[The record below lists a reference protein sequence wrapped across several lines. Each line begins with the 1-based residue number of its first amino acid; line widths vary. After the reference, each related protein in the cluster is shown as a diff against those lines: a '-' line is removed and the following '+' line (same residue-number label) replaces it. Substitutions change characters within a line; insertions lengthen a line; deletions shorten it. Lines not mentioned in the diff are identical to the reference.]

1 MDNPLTSGAG
11 ASAHGRLVDFAIGLA
26 TNDYDSYKCYY
37 RGREGDGSV
46 NFRRDGTG
54 FFTYDATQDSEYKPI
69 TKEEADEVKKIL
81 SEKRQDKGKIRI
93 DRLFDKLPNLK
104 GKKLSE
110 LEAYGLV
117 LTDIDGKKFLRTREG
132 F

>member
-46 NFRRDGTG
+46 NFRRDRVG
-54 FFTYDATQDSEYKPI
+54 FFDYDATQDSEYKPI
-69 TKEEADEVKKIL
+69 TKEEADEVKAYL
-81 SEKRQDKGKIRI
+81 DSKRQDKGKIRL
-93 DRLFDKLPNLK
+93 DDFKRKYPNLK
-104 GKKLSE
+104 DKKLSE
-110 LEAYGLV
+110 LEAFGLV
-117 LTDIDGKKFLRTREG
+117 ITKINGKSYLRTRDG